1 MAKSKKLNKNQQI
14 LSDVHAAL
22 SGKETNMEDVQC
34 VVFTEEAIEEIRIQI
49 SKVIVDLQ
57 ICSPVTHGY
66 AYAVKDDWDGVYL

>member
-34 VVFTEEAIEEIRIQI
+34 VVFTAESIEEIRIQI
-49 SKVIVDLQ
+49 SKVIVDL
-57 ICSPVTHGY
+57 
-66 AYAVKDDWDGVYL
+66 